1 MNYKQKKTYLRDTKR
16 EREMLITTKLIDREM
31 DKQTVKQAKIFRD
44 REKKRE
50 MSITTQRIDRHT
62 SKQINRKTSNE

>member
-1 MNYKQKKTYLRDTKR
+1 
-16 EREMLITTKLIDREM
+16 MLSTTKLIDREM

-50 MSITTQRIDRHT
+50 VSITTQRIDTHT